1 MGLTW
6 LRRVLGACLVLLLSD
21 LVAGT
26 AYKSFKEAPNLLVW
40 DDSVGY
46 THRRD
51 DSVRIRWGESP
62 AGSMVLRTN
71 NLGFREDAPTAVRS
85 GAGVRVLVFGDSHTD
100 GVVENPQSFPHQA
113 GRMLDSSGIKAEIIN
128 AGIGH
133 TSVYQ
138 QSLHLKRFLYLKPDV
153 VVFTLYSGNDYMEIL
168 WKHLPHLAVKAGR
181 VVEEPAL
188 EKPMTDQWID
198 HSIILRVLR
207 RLDTRP
213 RAQAERRNRFAMW
226 QSLAQAEL
234 FQREPNQFDT
244 AARLHR
250 HVFGDLKRLAAA
262 GRFRLFMVILPT
274 KYQVEYASCAE
285 DFHEM
290 EALLDLDSTLSWD
303 DRVRRDLRT
312 ALDEYAIPYYDA
324 HDDFRRQT
332 GAAGPPLYWN
342 ADHHLSAEGHALLA
356 RYLARSLEPVLRVS
370 GKEDSR

>member
-1 MGLTW
+1 MTW
-6 LRRVLGACLVLLLSD
+6 LRRVLGAGLVLLLTD
-21 LVAGT
+21 LAAGT
-26 AYKSFKEAPNLLVW
+26 AYKSYKESPNLLVW

-51 DSVRIRWGESP
+51 DSVHVAWKEGPRGY
-62 AGSMVLRTN
+62 MVLRTN

-113 GRMLDSSGIKAEIIN
+113 ERMLDSSGVKAELIN

-138 QSLHLKRFLYLKPDV
+138 QSLHLRRLLYLNPDA
-153 VVFTLYSGNDYMEIL
+153 VVFTLYAGNDYMEIL
-168 WKHLPHLAVKAGR
+168 WKHLPHLAVEADR

-188 EKPMTDQWID
+188 ERPMTDQWID

-213 RAQAERRNRFAMW
+213 RARAERRNRYAMW

-234 FQREPNQFDT
+234 FQREPNKFDT
-244 AARLHR
+244 AAQLHR

-262 GRFRLFMVILPT
+262 GRFRLLMVILPT

-285 DFHEM
+285 DFQEM

-303 DRVRRDLRT
+303 DRVRRDLRA
-312 ALDEYAIPYYDA
+312 ALDEHAIPYYDA
-324 HDDFRRQT
+324 HDDFRRQA
-332 GAAGPPLYWN
+332 GAGGPLLYWN
-342 ADHHLSAEGHALLA
+342 ADHHLSEEGHALLG
-356 RYLARSLEPVLRVS
+356 RYLAKSLEPVLRDS